1 MLTKVVVENQL
12 VGKLLITIFDVEV
25 IIAMLLQIF
34 GL

>member
-1 MLTKVVVENQL
+1 MLTKVVVENQS

-25 IIAMLLQIF
+25 IIVLLQIF

>member
-12 VGKLLITIFDVEV
+12 VGKLLITVFDVEV
-25 IIAMLLQIF
+25 IIVLLQIF